1 MPCLV
6 PWNVQS
12 TPGVSGA
19 WWAPAADMVIRP
31 LGLIASALSRF
42 AECPE
47 YTGGPGRVASRGTG
61 ARSQGMGEDGLIG
74 PAADTGCP
82 LGLGWIGGRVLLV
95 YFPLSLDS
103 GVGWFPNSLRDG
115 MRATSVPI

>member
-12 TPGVSGA
+12 TPEVSGA
-19 WWAPAADMVIRP
+19 WWAPAADMVLRP
-31 LGLIASALSRF
+31 LGLVAYAFSRF

-82 LGLGWIGGRVLLV
+82 PGLGWIGGRVLLV
-95 YFPLSLDS
+95 YFD
-103 GVGWFPNSLRDG
+103 
-115 MRATSVPI
+115 